1 MTRRTSVQDAVD
13 ELARDPLRQIVL
25 LKHLLAYPEH
35 VRVHRVAD
43 ATGAATLVL
52 LDAAASAYDRET
64 FRGRRLPLSSR
75 ASIRRLPRRCS
86 LMFRAASGSS
96 SDR

>member
-43 ATGAATLVL
+43 VTGAAMLVL

-64 FRGRRLPLSSR
+64 YPRAAVAAFISSEHPALTAALLSHV
-75 ASIRRLPRRCS
+75 PRRVGIVFK
-86 LMFRAASGSS
+86 L
-96 SDR
+96 